1 MCRSVERGRNM
12 SWVDNMVI
20 NIFPMI
26 LTIVVF
32 LSNRPKYRKTRTSGI
47 FGVVIIFDFL
57 LMLTDVVGMAVV
69 QEIGNLPASVVWLI
83 NVTRLIL
90 TTSVTTA
97 WFIYVCYRLR
107 LDIDGRWI
115 VIAAAAAAGIVD
127 AAVLLVPYRH
137 LAAYG
142 LANADKIM
150 RICYLGVSRFGM
162 AMFVLGGGAAVY
174 CFFREKD
181 KDVRRECVYLM
192 FFSILPVIGIEL
204 QNINQ
209 QLRTASAC
217 VSIAILY
224 VYVSMQNK
232 HVITDGLTGVNNR
245 REFDAYLERR
255 SRQQSHADW
264 GLLMIDV
271 DDFKIINDEIGHKE
285 GDDAL
290 WNVADI
296 LRRVFKTDDVFIA
309 RYGGDEFVVCGEW
322 DGRARMNEIEQR
334 ILQKVEEFNG
344 EKQRGYKLSLSVGGA
359 LWSESGGSCGTMLEA
374 ADKKMYEV
382 KQLRKERRNSDCEC
396 SSIYTS

>member
-1 MCRSVERGRNM
+1 MCRNVERGRNM
-12 SWVDNMVI
+12 SWLDNMVI

-26 LTIVVF
+26 LAIVV
-32 LSNRPKYRKTRTSGI
+32 LWSNRPKYRKTRTARI
-47 FGVVIIFDFL
+47 FNLVILFDFL

-69 QEIGNLPASVVWLI
+69 QEIGNLPASVIWLI

-90 TTSVTTA
+90 TTAVTTA
-97 WFIYVCYRLR
+97 WFIYVCCRLR
-107 LDIDGRWI
+107 LDIAGRWM
-115 VIAAAAAAGIVD
+115 VIAAAVAAGIVD

-162 AMFVLGGGAAVY
+162 AMFALGGVAAVY

-181 KDVRRECVYLM
+181 KNVRRECVYLI

-224 VYVSMQNK
+224 VYVGMQNK

-255 SRQQSHADW
+255 SRQQTQTDW

-296 LRRVFKTDDVFIA
+296 LRRVFKTDEVFIA

-322 DGRARMNEIEQR
+322 DGRACINEIEQR

-344 EKQRGYKLSLSVGGA
+344 EKRHGYKLSLSVGGA
-359 LWSESGGSCGTMLEA
+359 LWSESGGSCVAMLEA
-374 ADKKMYEV
+374 ADRKMYEV
-382 KQLRKERRNSDCEC
+382 KQLRKERRKSDCEC

>member
-1 MCRSVERGRNM
+1 M
-12 SWVDNMVI
+12 SWIDNMAI

-26 LTIVVF
+26 LAVVVL
-32 LSNRPKYRKTRTSGI
+32 LSNSSKYRRTKTARI
-47 FGVVIIFDFL
+47 FNRIIIFDFL

-69 QEIGNLPASVVWLI
+69 QEIGNLPASVVWLV

-97 WFIYVCYRLR
+97 WFIYVCCRLR
-107 LDIDGRWI
+107 LDIDGRWM
-115 VIAAAAAAGIVD
+115 VIAAAVAAGIVD
-127 AAVLLVPYRH
+127 VAVLLVPYRH
-137 LAAYG
+137 LSVYG
-142 LANADKIM
+142 LANADRVM
-150 RICYLGVSRFGM
+150 RVCYLGVSIYGM
-162 AMFVLGGGAAVY
+162 VMFALGGVVAAY
-174 CFFREKD
+174 RFFREKD

-245 REFDAYLERR
+245 REFDAYLQRR
-255 SRQQSHADW
+255 SRQQAHADW

-285 GDDAL
+285 GDDVL

-322 DGRARMNEIEQR
+322 DGRACMNEIEQR

-359 LWSESGGSCGTMLEA
+359 LWSECGNCEAMLEA

-382 KQLRKERRNSDCEC
+382 KQLCKERRKSDCEC
-396 SSIYTS
+396 GSIYTG